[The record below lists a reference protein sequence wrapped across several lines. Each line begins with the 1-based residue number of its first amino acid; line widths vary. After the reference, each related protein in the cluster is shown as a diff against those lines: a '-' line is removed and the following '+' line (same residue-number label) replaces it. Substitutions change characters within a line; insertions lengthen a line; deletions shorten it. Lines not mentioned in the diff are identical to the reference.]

1 MTFEMTKVIEHQT
14 EEKATSP
21 ARRNVTDTANAVSKF
36 LRDRQHMVDGIRRL
50 TPREREFF
58 RVFRETEFDTKITA
72 ERMGIS
78 PKTGDIFW
86 AKIRR
91 KLGKE
96 SDVASSY
103 QIVHFMAVYSVSHEV
118 D

>member
-1 MTFEMTKVIEHQT
+1 MMKTIEHQT
-14 EEKATSP
+14 EEKAASP
-21 ARRNVTDTANAVSKF
+21 VRRNVTDTANAVSKF
-36 LRDRQHMVDGIRRL
+36 LHDCQHMVDGIRRL
-50 TPREREFF
+50 TPRELEFF
-58 RVFRETEFDTKITA
+58 RVFRDTEFDTRLTA

-91 KLGKE
+91 KLGKD
-96 SDVASSY
+96 SDMASSY
-103 QIVHFMAVYSVSHEV
+103 QIVHFMAVYNIAHEV